1 MSQPDSLC
9 ILIGSERPAQSR
21 ATAANL
27 WYCHAQAEHL
37 SHQSRRH
44 MSYRAIEKAAQ
55 KAGLLTMGAA
65 HVQNLTGAAS
75 DPATVVLLGTGAAFW
90 PIFSASR
97 EGQDGMPH
105 PVDRWSKRIV
115 GTLADQFDAA
125 TAYPS
130 DGPPY
135 PPFIS
140 WALKTNRFFL
150 SPVGMMVHDTVGL
163 MISIR
168 GALLFD
174 TELVIPSADL
184 ASPCTA
190 CAAPCTT
197 ACPVGAL
204 SAEASYDVTAC
215 HGYLDTPEGQ
225 SCMSQGCHARR
236 ACPFSAGASRTD
248 AQSALHMK
256 AFHP

>member
-1 MSQPDSLC
+1 
-9 ILIGSERPAQSR
+9 
-21 ATAANL
+21 
-27 WYCHAQAEHL
+27 
-37 SHQSRRH
+37 
-44 MSYRAIEKAAQ
+44 MSYSALEKAAQ
-55 KAGLLTMGAA
+55 NAGLITMGAA
-65 HVQNLTGAAS
+65 HIQSQTGVAD
-75 DPATVVLLGTGAAFW
+75 DPATVVLVGTGAGFW
-90 PIFSASR
+90 PIFSTSA
-97 EGQDGMPH
+97 EGQDGNPH
-105 PVDRWSKRIV
+105 PVDRWSKRVV
-115 GTLADQFDAA
+115 GALADRFDAT

-140 WALKTNRFFL
+140 WALKTDRFFL

-174 TELVIPSADL
+174 TELEIPSVAPS
-184 ASPCTA
+184 SPCPS
-190 CAAPCTT
+190 CDAPCTT

-204 SAEASYDVTAC
+204 SDAPYDVAAC
-215 HGYLDTPEGQ
+215 HSHLNTPEGQ

-236 ACPFSAGASRTD
+236 ACPVSAGAARTH

>member
-1 MSQPDSLC
+1 
-9 ILIGSERPAQSR
+9 
-21 ATAANL
+21 
-27 WYCHAQAEHL
+27 
-37 SHQSRRH
+37 

-55 KAGLLTMGAA
+55 KAGLLTMGTA
-65 HVQNLTGAAS
+65 HVQNLTGLAS
-75 DPATVVLLGTGAAFW
+75 DPATVVLLGTGANFW
-90 PIFSASR
+90 PIFASSD
-97 EGQDGMPH
+97 EHLDGMPH
-105 PVDRWSKRIV
+105 PIDRWSKRIV
-115 GTLADQFDAA
+115 GTLADQFDAT

-174 TELVIPSADL
+174 TEIAIPTTDL
-184 ASPCTA
+184 ASLCTV
-190 CAAPCTT
+190 CEAPCTT
-197 ACPVGAL
+197 ACPVDAL
-204 SAEASYDVTAC
+204 GGDAGYDVKAC
-215 HGYLDTPEGQ
+215 HSYLDTPEGQ
-225 SCMSQGCHARR
+225 SCMTQGCHARR
-236 ACPFSAGASRTD
+236 ACPLSAGANRTD

>member
-1 MSQPDSLC
+1 
-9 ILIGSERPAQSR
+9 
-21 ATAANL
+21 
-27 WYCHAQAEHL
+27 
-37 SHQSRRH
+37 
-44 MSYRAIEKAAQ
+44 MSYRALEKAARN
-55 KAGLLTMGAA
+55 AGLITMGAA
-65 HVQNLTGAAS
+65 HIQSQTGVAD
-75 DPATVVLLGTGAAFW
+75 DPATVVLVGTGADFW
-90 PIFSASR
+90 PIFSTSE
-97 EGQDGMPH
+97 EGQDGHPH

-115 GTLADQFDAA
+115 GALADQFDAT

-163 MISIR
+163 MISMR

-174 TELVIPSADL
+174 TEVAIPTADL

-190 CAAPCTT
+190 CKAPCTT
-197 ACPVGAL
+197 VCPVGAL
-204 SAEASYDVTAC
+204 SAGAAYNVTAC
-215 HGYLDTPEGQ
+215 HSHLDTSEGQ

-236 ACPFSAGASRTD
+236 ACPISAGACRTD

-256 AFHP
+256 AFHPCATP